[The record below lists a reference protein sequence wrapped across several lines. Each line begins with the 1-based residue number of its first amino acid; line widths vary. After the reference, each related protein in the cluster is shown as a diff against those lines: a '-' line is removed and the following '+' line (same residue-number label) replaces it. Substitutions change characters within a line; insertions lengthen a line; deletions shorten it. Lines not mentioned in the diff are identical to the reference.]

1 MENSEQSKPN
11 PDATTGQSESS
22 TDATGRQ
29 ATQELMDELAG
40 LANRLTT
47 LGKSWWNS
55 DERKHIEQDLRSG
68 IESLGASLES
78 SFQKVASS
86 HEAKDIQTK
95 ASEVGE
101 KVTNSKLATDLTT
114 ALKSGIQSLGDQLDK
129 VAKDLEA
136 KSAAKSAADEA
147 PKSGAHETAKSDAPA
162 DAESKNIPID
172 KA

>member
-11 PDATTGQSESS
+11 PEATTGQSESS
-22 TDATGRQ
+22 TEATNRQ
-29 ATQELMDELAG
+29 ATQELMDELAD

-68 IESLGASLES
+68 IETLGTSLES

-86 HEAKDIQTK
+86 QEAKEIQTK
-95 ASEVGE
+95 AGEVGE
-101 KVTNSKLATDLTT
+101 KVTSSKFVADLAT
-114 ALKSGIQSLGDQLDK
+114 ALKTGLASLGEQLDK
-129 VAKDLEA
+129 VAKDMEA
-136 KSAAKSAADEA
+136 KSAAHAAPDAA
-147 PKSGAHETAKSDAPA
+147 PTSDAPG
-162 DAESKNIPID
+162 DDPKDIPID